1 MQFLADSRAGIVGIN
16 NFSRSNPE
24 TPFGGIKN
32 RGYGRDGGTES
43 VRAYMTCKFVVAGT
57 L

>member
-1 MQFLADSRAGIVGIN
+1 MRFLADSRAGIVAIN
-16 NFSRSNPE
+16 SFSRSNPE
-24 TPFGGIKN
+24 TPFGRIKDS
-32 RGYGRDGGTES
+32 GYGREGGTEG